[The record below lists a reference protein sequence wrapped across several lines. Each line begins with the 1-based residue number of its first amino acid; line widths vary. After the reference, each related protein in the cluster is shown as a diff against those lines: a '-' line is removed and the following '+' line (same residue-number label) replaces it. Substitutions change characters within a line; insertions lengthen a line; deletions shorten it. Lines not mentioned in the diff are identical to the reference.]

1 MTEVEKIISLAK
13 SELGYREGKNN
24 ITKYADFFDKQ
35 HSTFYNGKKQGVAW
49 CDLFCDFLFVYTF
62 GEERA
67 LSMLYQ
73 PKRSCGAGCKYSAQY
88 YKAHNAFDRNPRLGD
103 QIFFGRQ
110 GDESHTGIVVGLTPY
125 SVTTIEGNSGNAV
138 KQHTYNLTDSSI
150 AGYGHPKYNTQPE
163 IKVGYAGTW
172 PTLPSRGYFMKGD
185 KGVNVCRLQ
194 EFLKWYDS
202 TYLPRY
208 GVDGDFGTETKTA
221 VISFEAREGIKTDG
235 LFGPVCLKKA
245 KEIKR

>member
-13 SELGYREGKNN
+13 SQLGYREGKNN
-24 ITKYADFFDKQ
+24 ITEYADFFDKQ

-49 CDLFCDFLFVYTF
+49 CDIFVDYLFVYSF
-62 GEERA
+62 GEQRA
-67 LSMLYQ
+67 LDMLYQ

-88 YKAHNAFDRNPRLGD
+88 YKAHNRFDRNPKLGD
-103 QIFFGRQ
+103 QIFFGRP
-110 GDESHTGIVVGLTPY
+110 GDESHTGIVVGLTDY

-138 KQHTYNLTDSSI
+138 KQHTYSLTDSSI
-150 AGYGHPKYNTQPE
+150 AGYGHPKYEDKQE
-163 IKVGYAGTW
+163 VKVGYAGTW
-172 PTLPSRGYFMKGD
+172 PTLPSRGYFQKGD

-208 GVDGDFGTETKTA
+208 GVDGDFGNETKTA
-221 VISFEAREGIKTDG
+221 VISFEAREGIKQDG
-235 LFGPVCLKKA
+235 KFGPVCLAKA